1 MAGFSTAI
9 SSLGKAAADAT
20 TAIKDKVT
28 HANMLAEFNKEQD
41 TFIKSKGERRLVGSQ
56 IPARSQKSK
65 EKIHLNPE
73 LGIFETLVLVLSFEL
88 VIEI

>member
-1 MAGFSTAI
+1 MAGFSTALT
-9 SSLGKAAADAT
+9 SLGKAAADAT

-56 IPARSQKSK
+56 ITARSSKKSTK
-65 EKIHLNPE
+65 KI
-73 LGIFETLVLVLSFEL
+73 
-88 VIEI
+88 

>member
-1 MAGFSTAI
+1 MAGFSTAL

-41 TFIKSKGERRLVGSQ
+41 TFIKSKGESLREGLRIANSRTV
-56 IPARSQKSK
+56 SK
-65 EKIHLNPE
+65 
-73 LGIFETLVLVLSFEL
+73 F
-88 VIEI
+88 